1 MGVAGDGRRA
11 LPSGGTSGR
20 PAVSRQIRKAV
31 SASGFHGAGCR
42 WETAG
47 SWNVSERRIPEHSGE
62 CGPEGWS
69 LTAVHGG
76 DAQASAAETSP
87 GVYAAI
93 RDEERSPTVRRLCED
108 ATAT

>member
-1 MGVAGDGRRA
+1 MGSTVPAAAGRRLDPGTFQSA
-11 LPSGGTSGR
+11 EFQSIPGNAGLRGG
-20 PAVSRQIRKAV
+20 ASRL
-31 SASGFHGAGCR
+31 S
-42 WETAG
+42 T
-47 SWNVSERRIPEHSGE
+47 
-62 CGPEGWS
+62 
-69 LTAVHGG
+69 GG

>member
-1 MGVAGDGRRA
+1 MVPAAAGRRLDPGTFQSA
-11 LPSGGTSGR
+11 EFQSIPGNAGLRGG
-20 PAVSRQIRKAV
+20 ASRL
-31 SASGFHGAGCR
+31 S
-42 WETAG
+42 T
-47 SWNVSERRIPEHSGE
+47 
-62 CGPEGWS
+62 
-69 LTAVHGG
+69 GG

>member
-1 MGVAGDGRRA
+1 MPAAAGRRLDPGTFQSA
-11 LPSGGTSGR
+11 EFQSIPGNAGLRGG
-20 PAVSRQIRKAV
+20 
-31 SASGFHGAGCR
+31 AS
-42 WETAG
+42 WLST
-47 SWNVSERRIPEHSGE
+47 
-62 CGPEGWS
+62 
-69 LTAVHGG
+69 GG

>member
-1 MGVAGDGRRA
+1 MPAAAGRRLDPGTFQSA
-11 LPSGGTSGR
+11 EFQSIPGNAGLRGGAPRLST
-20 PAVSRQIRKAV
+20 
-31 SASGFHGAGCR
+31 
-42 WETAG
+42 
-47 SWNVSERRIPEHSGE
+47 
-62 CGPEGWS
+62 
-69 LTAVHGG
+69 GG